1 MKDSRQMLQASSVSS
16 SSKAEDE
23 EEEAMAGLKGGDFS
37 DKLKAEAYVKLD
49 IVCCCELVDEE
60 DGEAVD

>member
-16 SSKAEDE
+16 SSKAEEEE

-37 DKLKAEAYVKLD
+37 DKLKAEA
-49 IVCCCELVDEE
+49 
-60 DGEAVD
+60 